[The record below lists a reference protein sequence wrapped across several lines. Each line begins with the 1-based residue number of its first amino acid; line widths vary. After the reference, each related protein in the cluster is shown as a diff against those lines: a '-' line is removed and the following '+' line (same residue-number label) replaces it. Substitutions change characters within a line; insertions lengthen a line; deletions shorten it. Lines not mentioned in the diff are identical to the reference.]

1 VFFKNIAKSSESD
14 SIWENCFPK
23 EWKITKNNLENK
35 ENIISKISLNEFLHW
50 TQMRMWKLEEN
61 FDRDL
66 DEVSRNLFPDVEPI
80 LWSRILIFIFSPHG
94 DNRMKFVLERSWTFG
109 SMGRF
114 RTYSGDIEASKE
126 ESRRKMDEAMQLAEE
141 AEKKNTFELAYLL
154 FKENFSKENLEKYI
168 KSLQELKYKENS
180 EKENKRLE
188 LLNIFN
194 EMMKLS

>member
-1 VFFKNIAKSSESD
+1 
-14 SIWENCFPK
+14 
-23 EWKITKNNLENK
+23 
-35 ENIISKISLNEFLHW
+35 
-50 TQMRMWKLEEN
+50 
-61 FDRDL
+61 
-66 DEVSRNLFPDVEPI
+66 
-80 LWSRILIFIFSPHG
+80 
-94 DNRMKFVLERSWTFG
+94 
-109 SMGRF
+109 
-114 RTYSGDIEASKE
+114 
-126 ESRRKMDEAMQLAEE
+126 MQLAEE